1 MGPAAAYL
9 AATRREMPAFLAR
22 DYYRSIFDGLQTSL
36 SSYGATPEFDLTYSA
51 ERTCETIR
59 TGERQIVIY
68 DQYLGQTFNQLNRL
82 HFNATDPHEAR
93 IYAYKV
99 AAEFAQI
106 DGQTRLGAVL
116 AMAHVANRDGA
127 IGHRKDTDV
136 AHRMRITA
144 LQEAFVMAHEA
155 FHTIVERQAAW
166 REQMLS
172 DARADFL
179 KNFYLSA
186 ITRLEKANH
195 PNLDTI
201 APMYLK
207 QMELFGSDD
216 ALVEECL
223 CDTLSMSVIC
233 PHPDRSPSI
242 GQVEDARD
250 AIFFALR
257 HLRLLAFVR
266 HAVHERRPGFVANDA
281 WLNPYLVRTQF
292 VQWALGQFP
301 PLRALR
307 TPEMLTRFELAQ
319 ERYSKFVEDPIL
331 FELPTA
337 IAEYA
342 NKVYPE
348 AHERELGDALTDTLL
363 QHPEQAQRMSQL
375 GEKFFITDPASM
387 SHEFYDTRSRALQAL
402 MDEEKDA

>member
-9 AATRREMPAFLAR
+9 AATRREMPGFLAR

-36 SSYGATPEFDLTYSA
+36 RSYGATPDFDLAYSA

-59 TGERQIVIY
+59 TGGRQIVIY

-82 HFNATDPHEAR
+82 HFNATEPREAR

-106 DGQTRLGAVL
+106 DGQPRLGALL
-116 AMAHVANRDGA
+116 AMAHVASRDGA
-127 IGHRKDTDV
+127 IGHRRDTDI
-136 AHRMRITA
+136 ARRAQITA
-144 LQEAFVMAHEA
+144 LQEVYVMAHEA

-166 REQMLS
+166 REQMLR

-186 ITRLEKANH
+186 ITRLEEVNH
-195 PNLDTI
+195 PDLDTI
-201 APMYLK
+201 APMYLR

-223 CDTLSMSVIC
+223 YDTLSMSVIC

-242 GQVEDARD
+242 GQVEEARD

-257 HLRLLAFVR
+257 HLRLLAFIR
-266 HAVHERRPGFVANDA
+266 HTVHERRPGFVVNDA
-281 WLNPYLVRTQF
+281 WLDPYLVRTQF

-301 PLRALR
+301 PLHALR
-307 TPEMLTRFELAQ
+307 TPEMLKRFELAQ

-337 IAEYA
+337 IAEYE

-348 AHERELGDALTDTLL
+348 AHERQLGDALTDTLL
-363 QHPEQAQRMSQL
+363 QHPKLTQRMSEL
-375 GEKFFITDPASM
+375 GEKFFITDPDSM
-387 SHEFYDTRSRALQAL
+387 SQEFYDTRLLALQAWL
-402 MDEEKDA
+402 DEEKDA